1 MPLSLPVIALTFAGG
16 ALGTMLRVLLTGL
29 TDPLIGLFIV
39 NTLGTAALAFSNHA
53 KFFDNQQQRAFWSVG
68 FAGGFTTMSGIAL
81 WLAAPIIDLENLL
94 WIFGMV
100 MQGLVVYGIVT
111 QLVKRSRESSEAQGA

>member
-1 MPLSLPVIALTFAGG
+1 MPISLPIIALTFVGG
-16 ALGTMLRVLLTGL
+16 ALGTMLRLLLTGF

-53 KFFDNQQQRAFWSVG
+53 KFFDSDKQRAFWSVG

-81 WLAAPIIDLENLL
+81 WLAGPIVELEDVFWLL
-94 WIFGMV
+94 GMV
-100 MQGLVVYGIVT
+100 VQGLVVYGIVAG
-111 QLVKRSRESSEAQGA
+111 LVKRGRQ